1 MATAK
6 RPSASR
12 ATRRTPATSDG
23 APKAAAPADP
33 SFSFHWRISYRTV
46 DAGWHTQRQM
56 TDAIIDALATTQVWH
71 HLPRLGGGADHT
83 KPRGTP
89 AATKKVIASGASRF
103 VFTSDAPDID
113 MWGEGATAYLEL
125 EYGRRALHVT
135 CALKQPLIGELGAK
149 TLDDLFTFARAY
161 YDLIERKAY
170 VTAGKAWTTWDR
182 NDPLPK
188 RQATWEL
195 RALADVLEP
204 SRPADDERDDVDRRP
219 GHRQGQVAGGEPR
232 EPRGPAHA
240 AVDRRSERSRRGQP
254 RDQRAPEMAPRH
266 PQDHAVLRHATQD
279 AEIIREY
286 RLTETDSAPPTPR
299 NQDAIF
305 DRATSP
311 IAQPS
316 RPPAPAASGGSPR

>member
-149 TLDDLFTFARAY
+149 ALDDLFTFARAY

-204 SRPADDERDDVDRRP
+204 SRPADDERDGMWIDAQAIAKAKSP
-219 GHRQGQVAGGEPR
+219 GVSR
-232 EPRGPAHA
+232 ESHGDLLMLRWIDDPSDPAA
-240 AVDRRSERSRRGQP
+240 A
-254 RDQRAPEMAPRH
+254 
-266 PQDHAVLRHATQD
+266 
-279 AEIIREY
+279 
-286 RLTETDSAPPTPR
+286 
-299 NQDAIF
+299 N
-305 DRATSP
+305 RATSAHQKWLLG
-311 IAQPS
+311 ILKTTPS
-316 RPPAPAASGGSPR
+316 